1 MAFVQSS
8 VKRHLSIMRQI
19 FLQSVIG
26 IRSDDAGNV
35 GEPGSRSR
43 HGGNIR
49 VTMGKMERGRKGG
62 RPEGLDLEYLASCTN
77 QRLYYYASSHHSASM
92 LS

>member
-1 MAFVQSS
+1 MAFVQSP
-8 VKRHLSIMRQI
+8 VKQHLSIMRQI

-43 HGGNIR
+43 HGGNIG
-49 VTMGKMERGRKGG
+49 VTIGKEWKEGGRGDGRK
-62 RPEGLDLEYLASCTN
+62 AWI
-77 QRLYYYASSHHSASM
+77 
-92 LS
+92 